1 MKSVDWLVL
10 LIFADFISKEWI
22 RLSFPERDCT
32 MSYIERKSELKRK
45 RKRRA
50 TVTKLKAKLAAT
62 KNPTDQQAIVAKIK
76 KVSPLWKPID

>member
-1 MKSVDWLVL
+1 
-10 LIFADFISKEWI
+10 
-22 RLSFPERDCT
+22 